1 MLKHNNIVPLL
12 GITFDFGPNNP
23 MGMVCPWLENGN
35 LNGYLERRSAAL
47 MAWDP
52 FQIVSGKEDSLLQ
65 NDSTY
70 ISVCI

>member
-47 MAWDP
+47 MAWDR
-52 FQIVSGKEDSLLQ
+52 FKIVSGKEDSLLQ

-70 ISVCI
+70 VSVCI